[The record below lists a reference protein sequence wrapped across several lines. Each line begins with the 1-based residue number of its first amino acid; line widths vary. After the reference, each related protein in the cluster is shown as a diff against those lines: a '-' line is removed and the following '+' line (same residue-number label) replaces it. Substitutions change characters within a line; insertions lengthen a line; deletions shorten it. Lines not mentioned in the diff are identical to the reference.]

1 MTDKFEAKASG
12 IKTTQEAKRLLNMT
26 YNVKSFPTNDSAFNF
41 HFLAAFESLIPED
54 CSSYDEFDPTM
65 FLKTGKVI
73 LRKGHINCF
82 TDTSNVECTIM
93 PVSEDTDI
101 TENVI
106 QTTLA
111 EMRKY
116 LNLLTDKYI
125 H

>member
-1 MTDKFEAKASG
+1 MTNKFETKASG
-12 IKTTQEAKRLLNMT
+12 IKTFQEAKHLLNMT
-26 YNVKSFPTNDSAFNF
+26 YNVKSFPTSDSVFNF
-41 HFLAAFESLIPED
+41 HFLAAFERLIPED
-54 CSSYDEFDPTM
+54 CSPYDEFDPTM

-73 LRKGHINCF
+73 LQKGHINCF
-82 TDTSNVECTIM
+82 INTNGAGCKIT

-106 QTTLA
+106 QITLA

>member
-1 MTDKFEAKASG
+1 MVEKFEAKASG
-12 IKTTQEAKRLLNMT
+12 IKTIQEAKRLLNMT
-26 YNVKSFPTNDSAFNF
+26 YNVKSFPTDDSAFNF
-41 HFLAAFESLIPED
+41 HFLAAFERLIPED
-54 CSSYDEFDPTM
+54 CSSYDEFGPTI

-82 TDTSNVECTIM
+82 TNAVK

-106 QTTLA
+106 QTTLT